1 MRRVLLA
8 VGFLMISLTAVA
20 GEFLMNETGQTASG
34 LRVMFSEPVTIT
46 GFGDILMSV
55 NPAGEADEFLFSG
68 GAVESWGGHWLNW
81 EPVAALITSYEWL
94 VDAVGDGSQRPEDIY
109 SSGTDRFRVAAEDG
123 WWSDVLYLGNGSGG
137 YYVKQSFGPEAIN
150 WSFTRPWSEDM
161 RYVPASRAEYQETY
175 DVTGTLNPLYST
187 YEPDMARTVTGE
199 TISFSDWGG
208 GYYMDP
214 HAVGWADRVL
224 EGILSTLGPEV
235 DGVSQ
240 DNIGV
245 PPFIKGGGGFS
256 EHEKAGFR
264 DFLSGRRSEAELRRF
279 GIVDLE
285 DFDIAE
291 YILDRDY
298 IDGEPDAV
306 RDSVFR
312 EFILYQNLSN
322 LEIWAGMV
330 DEVLGST
337 DRDVILPGNQYAVWT
352 PWDSNPYS
360 VLLSQLHQV
369 IEIEFVSYLSAMPP
383 VGHYSLPCKIGL
395 ASGFME
401 KPVWIRG
408 IVFDWETRQH
418 YLEENFLRLI
428 AADVHANG
436 AVRTLEQHQGGP
448 DGGTYLS
455 GRTLKGLLNYY
466 EWVRENESFFRDRA
480 SAAKTAIVYSI
491 PTMMW
496 RYFPTTGHW
505 SWAQNASLSGFAF
518 VLEAE
523 HIPYDVV
530 VFGHPDLWDDA
541 GLGERLAGY
550 DVVILPDVDCL
561 SGHQIQSLEA
571 YVDVGGSL
579 LYSGSLGSRD
589 ENYELRPSEMVA
601 RLGQANS
608 VVEVEGTPGRD
619 YHRKRM
625 EGLAGTDWPFSQI
638 LAGIDSVP
646 DYERQILT
654 DAPETIGMNA
664 YLQSSGGFLVHMINY
679 DYDKGTD
686 ELNPSGAFTI
696 RLNLPD
702 GLGPDGVKAFW
713 TGDDGRSEELVHT
726 VEGGRIVMTVPGVEC
741 HSILAIGAE

>member
-8 VGFLMISLTAVA
+8 VGLLMISLTAVA
-20 GEFLMNETGQTASG
+20 GEFLMNETGEAASG
-34 LRVMFSEPVTIT
+34 LRITFSEPVTIT

-55 NPAGEADEFLFSG
+55 NPDGEADEFLFSG
-68 GAVESWGGHWLNW
+68 GAVEAWGGHWLSW
-81 EPVAALITSYEWL
+81 EPASAQMVGYEWL
-94 VDAVGDGSQRPEDIY
+94 LEAVGGEDEPPAEVY
-109 SSGTDRFRVAAEDG
+109 SSGTDRFVVAAEDG

-137 YYVKQSFGPEAIN
+137 YYVKQSFGPDAIN
-150 WSFTRPWSEDM
+150 WSFTRPSNSSV

-187 YEPDMARTVTGE
+187 YEPDMARTITGG

-214 HAVGWADRVL
+214 HAPGWADRVL

-279 GIVDLE
+279 GIADLE

-298 IDGEPDAV
+298 IDGEPNAV

-330 DEVLGST
+330 DEVLGSA
-337 DRDVILPGNQYAVWT
+337 DRDVILHGNQYAVWT

-369 IEIEFVSYLSAMPP
+369 IEIEFVSYLNAMPP

-418 YLEENFLRLI
+418 YLEANFLRLI
-428 AADVHANG
+428 AAEVHANG
-436 AVRTLEQHQGGP
+436 AVRTLEQAQGGP
-448 DGGTYLS
+448 DGGTYMRTS
-455 GRTLKGLLNYY
+455 TLKGLLGYY
-466 EWVRENESFFRDRA
+466 EWVRESESFFRDRV

-505 SWAQNASLSGFAF
+505 NWAQNASLSGFAF
-518 VLEAE
+518 ALEAE

-530 VFGHPDLWDDA
+530 VFGHPELWDDA

-561 SGHQIQSLEA
+561 SGYQIQALEA
-571 YVDVGGSL
+571 YLDGGGRI
-579 LYSGSLGSRD
+579 LYSGTLGSRD
-589 ENYELRPSEMVA
+589 EDYELRPSESVA
-601 RLGQANS
+601 DLVQGDA
-608 VVEVEGTPGRD
+608 VVEIAGTPARD
-619 YHRKRM
+619 YYQKRIG
-625 EGLAGTDWPFSQI
+625 GLAGTSWPFDRVVE
-638 LAGIDSVP
+638 GIDSIP

-654 DAPETIGMNA
+654 DAPDTIGMNVYA
-664 YLQSSGGFLVHMINY
+664 QSGGGLLVHMVNY
-679 DYDKGTD
+679 DYEQESD
-686 ELNPSGAFTI
+686 ELNASGPFTI
-696 RLNLPD
+696 RLGLP
-702 GLGPDGVKAFW
+702 GEFQLDGVTALW
-713 TGDDGRSEELVHT
+713 TGDDGQSGDLT
-726 VEGGRIVMTVPGVEC
+726 YSVEGGRIVLTVPGVEC
-741 HSILAIGAE
+741 HSILAIGPE